1 MSGQWATPDAGA
13 TRTVVRPSPL
23 PEFLALASLA
33 ASGLVAYLSG
43 DERILGGIP
52 VLAALAG
59 YALTPFGVVAALA
72 GARTAGLARLDDP
85 WFDRTR
91 LRGQMR
97 RLQVL
102 ALLAFG
108 AAVPHVFVLA
118 RAIQLALGI
127 GT

>member
-1 MSGQWATPDAGA
+1 MSGQWATAGA
-13 TRTVVRPSPL
+13 ARTVVRPSPL
-23 PEFLALASLA
+23 PELLALGSLVASV
-33 ASGLVAYLSG
+33 LVAYLSG

-59 YALTPFGVVAALA
+59 YALTPFAVVAALA
-72 GARTAGLARLDDP
+72 WARTAGLARLDDP
-85 WFDRTR
+85 WFDRMR
-91 LRGQMR
+91 LRAQMR

-118 RAIQLALGI
+118 RAIQRALGI
-127 GT
+127 GS